1 MKITVELSDDE
12 LKKIFGKAVY
22 DAVYDD
28 VSKDIKTYDNK
39 FKYSIRTMAKA
50 VIREVIKTDKETLAK
65 LAVEAASVSIKNE
78 AVKKYLKNQVVDKM
92 RVR

>member
-12 LKKIFGKAVY
+12 LKEVFGKAVY

-39 FKYSIRTMAKA
+39 FKYSIRTMAKE
-50 VIREVIKTDKETLAK
+50 VIRELIKADKEVLSK
-65 LAVEAASVSIKNE
+65 LAVEAAAVSIKNE
-78 AVKKYLKNQVVDKM
+78 AVKKYLKNQVVE
-92 RVR
+92 

>member
-12 LKKIFGKAVY
+12 LKEVFGKAVY

-39 FKYSIRTMAKA
+39 FKYSVRTMAKD
-50 VIREVIKTDKETLAK
+50 VIREFIKADKETLAK
-65 LAVEAASVSIKNE
+65 LAVDAASVSIKNE
-78 AVKKYLKNQVVDKM
+78 AFKKFFKSQEV
-92 RVR
+92 

>member
-1 MKITVELSDDE
+1 MKMKITVELSDDE

-50 VIREVIKTDKETLAK
+50 VIREVIKADKETLAK

-78 AVKKYLKNQVVDKM
+78 AVKKYLKKSSGG
-92 RVR
+92 